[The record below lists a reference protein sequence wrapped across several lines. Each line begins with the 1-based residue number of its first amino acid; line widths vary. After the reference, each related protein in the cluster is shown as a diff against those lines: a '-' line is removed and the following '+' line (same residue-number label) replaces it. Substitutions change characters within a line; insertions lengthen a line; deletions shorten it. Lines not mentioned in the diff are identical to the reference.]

1 MEEEEIDLILASSL
15 EEGDLISVLGNI
27 EKVSHVTDSESDF
40 VEVYTEETGPEDPAL
55 VLRWDD
61 RVSVYGY

>member
-1 MEEEEIDLILASSL
+1 MEEKEIDRILASSL
-15 EEGDLISVLGNI
+15 EAGDLISVYGDI
-27 EKVSHVTDSESDF
+27 ETVSNVTDSENDF
-40 VEVYTEETGPEDPAL
+40 VEVYTEETGPEDPVL